1 MYSRAVKTSIAYI
14 TMRFLKVLKLDQL
27 VIVPMAMGSE
37 VGAMKRK
44 VLNLWRKTLGFP
56 GGTSGKELACQF
68 RRHKTTGLIP
78 GIPWRRAWQPTPVF
92 LLRHPHGQGR
102 LVATVHGV
110 AKSDNWSDLTHA
122 YKEDPRFHFPLFPQI
137 SRQIPNALLVFYLRF
152 LRDSLGFPGS
162 LVGTESMC

>member
-14 TMRFLKVLKLDQL
+14 TMRFLKVLKLDQP
-27 VIVPMAMGSE
+27 VIVPVAMGSE
-37 VGAMKRK
+37 VGAMKHK

-68 RRHKTTGLIP
+68 RRHKTTGSIP

-92 LLRHPHGQGR
+92 LLRDPHGQSR

-110 AKSDNWSDLTHA
+110 AKSDNWSDLAHMLTR
-122 YKEDPRFHFPLFPQI
+122 KTLGFTSLC
-137 SRQIPNALLVFYLRF
+137 SRRF
-152 LRDSLGFPGS
+152 LDRYQMLSWFSIWGS
-162 LVGTESMC
+162 